1 MVSLE
6 DTVHARIKRVILD
19 SRTTIKQF
27 VHNSCESALTAAEKT
42 VANAKAST
50 EKARKKSK

>member
-6 DTVHARIKRVILD
+6 DTVHARIKRVIID
-19 SRTTIKQF
+19 SGTTIKQF

-42 VANAKAST
+42 VATAKAST